1 MLDSTQ
7 LVKDVGTML
16 EGEEAVREGLIDEV
30 GGISQ
35 AFAKLHE
42 LIEKRSNSSGAPF
55 GKPHSLRAELLREK
69 NNDMILK

>member
-30 GGISQ
+30 GGISD
-35 AFAKLHE
+35 AFRKLHE
-42 LIEKRSNSSGAPF
+42 LIRKKKCDDTLS
-55 GKPHSLRAELLREK
+55 K
-69 NNDMILK
+69 